1 MNISRV
7 SAIGALCVGLA
18 ATPATPVLAGNTRVL
33 IWDER
38 QPEQRQAYEHSLGE
52 AIGEYLS
59 KQQGFTIKNVSID
72 LPEQGLDA
80 ATLDD
85 TDVLIWWGHRKHK
98 ELDPNRIEEVVK
110 RVLEG
115 KIGFIA
121 LHSSH
126 FSRPFVRLMEE
137 LAKQDATKG
146 LASVEKAAVHF
157 EFLPSPPKGAAF
169 DPAIEQTPTG
179 IRLMRPSA
187 GIASWREDGQPGHIQ
202 TVLPEHPIAKGL
214 PKRWVIPQTE
224 MYNEPFHVPEPDAVI
239 FEESWEAGEHFRSGC
254 VWSVGNGNVFYFRPR
269 HETYPVFLQE
279 ENLRVIENA
288 IVWTIDNR

>member
-1 MNISRV
+1 MNISQV
-7 SAIGALCVGLA
+7 SAVGALCVSLA
-18 ATPATPVLAGNTRVL
+18 ATNTFAGNTRVL

-38 QPEQRQAYEHSLGE
+38 QPEQQQAYEHSLGE

-59 KQQGFTIKNVSID
+59 KQQGFTVKNVNID

-85 TDVLIWWGHRKHK
+85 TDVLIWWGHRKHQ
-98 ELDPNRIEEVVK
+98 ELAPGRIEEVVK
-110 RVLEG
+110 RVLAG
-115 KIGFIA
+115 KVGFIA

-126 FSRPFVRLMEE
+126 FSRPFVRLMEDR
-137 LAKQDATKG
+137 AKQDATKG
-146 LASVEKAAVHF
+146 LAAAEKAAVHF
-157 EFLPSPPKGAAF
+157 EFLPSPPKGVAF
-169 DPAIEQTPTG
+169 VPAIEPTLTG

-214 PKRWVIPQTE
+214 PKRWVIPRTE

-254 VWSVGNGNVFYFRPR
+254 VWNVGHGNVFYFRPG

>member
-1 MNISRV
+1 MS
-7 SAIGALCVGLA
+7 LA
-18 ATPATPVLAGNTRVL
+18 ATNTFAGNTRVL

-38 QPEQRQAYEHSLGE
+38 QPEQQQAYEHSLGE

-59 KQQGFTIKNVSID
+59 KQQGFTVKNVNID
-72 LPEQGLDA
+72 LLEQGLDA

-85 TDVLIWWGHRKHK
+85 TDVLIWWGHRKHQ
-98 ELDPNRIEEVVK
+98 ELAPGRIEEVVK
-110 RVLEG
+110 RVLAG
-115 KIGFIA
+115 KVGFIA

-137 LAKQDATKG
+137 RAKQDATKG
-146 LASVEKAAVHF
+146 LAAAEKADVHF
-157 EFLPSPPKGAAF
+157 EFLPSPPKGVAF
-169 DPAIEQTPTG
+169 VPAIEPTLTG

-214 PKRWVIPQTE
+214 PKRWVIPRTE

-254 VWSVGNGNVFYFRPR
+254 VWNVGHGNVFYFRPG